1 MFAPMNRSSA
11 CRRGG
16 VIAMR
21 PLLIHASSKIWNLES
36 RRVLHAEY
44 ADSLDID
51 DGVPLAVVSMTVRV
65 IQRRA
70 IRD

>member
-1 MFAPMNRSSA
+1 MFAPRNRSSA

-16 VIAMR
+16 IIAMR
-21 PLLIHASSKIWNLES
+21 PLLIHASSKIWNLE
-36 RRVLHAEY
+36 RRVSHAEY

-51 DGVPLAVVSMTVRV
+51 DGVQLAVVSMTVRV